1 MFFDRTKLG
10 LKNGKKDAILSF
22 LKSVRN
28 TPFHITTRPKIG
40 KKYTILFVIKVV
52 KIGHMEGGGQNFW
65 VPGSGDK
72 TGTLTRF

>member
-52 KIGHMEGGGQNFW
+52 KIGHMEGGGAKLLGTW
-65 VPGSGDK
+65 VG
-72 TGTLTRF
+72 